1 MRFKNRGYHF
11 FYCYFCSFGPAAL
24 LFTICGSL
32 DDIFYRFLLPTA
44 VSLMVPA
51 AMNVLLFYKPSK
63 SSAQRWL
70 DRATYANVAIIST
83 LAVYSA
89 FGIYNSWQFLLL
101 ATAVM
106 VGIFAIF
113 AVPLWYFADRR
124 EKRNLQA
131 MNEKFSENIEE

>member
-1 MRFKNRGYHF
+1 M
-11 FYCYFCSFGPAAL
+11 SMTEPIL
-24 LFTICGSL
+24 SIC
-32 DDIFYRFLLPTA
+32 
-44 VSLMVPA
+44 LMVPA

-70 DRATYANVAIIST
+70 DRATYGTVAIIST

-89 FGIYNSWQFLLL
+89 FGIYNSWQILLS